1 MTTDTGKP
9 DPGTWE
15 DRMAARAAERARQL
29 AEANAREDA
38 AMAVDVHLHGTM
50 TACPCG
56 AETGITCVA
65 FDEHW
70 VQPDPCPDC
79 GKPADAFGDTQ
90 PARKVAKHAFGCRE
104 HPGTPR
110 CAACGDV
117 MTGVVAWTGSAAY
130 HFREGCAPGVRQIG
144 GDDEP

>member
-1 MTTDTGKP
+1 MAVTGKP
-9 DPGTWE
+9 DRSTWE

-29 AEANAREDA
+29 AEANAREEA
-38 AMAVDVHLHGTM
+38 AMAVDIHLHGTL

-79 GKPADAFGDTQ
+79 GKPADVFGDTQ
-90 PARKVAKHAFGCRE
+90 PARKVAKHAPGCRE

-110 CAACGDV
+110 CTACGDV